1 MAAYDVAYHYS
12 GEQYINYGHRVIL
25 MKIYK
30 AMVNIYLIYVTILEI
45 YPMADQ

>member
-1 MAAYDVAYHYS
+1 MAAYDVAYQYS

-30 AMVNIYLIYVTILEI
+30 ALMEMDLMYVPIW
-45 YPMADQ
+45 